1 MLSVV
6 TMAQDFR
13 DYGGKNYESEE
24 NFLTYER
31 AIQDFNQALQL
42 SPNFAMAYNNRGVA
56 YMLADNIKK
65 ANADFSKATE
75 LGYSD

>member
-31 AIQDFNQALQL
+31 AIQDFNQALQYFIPSQL
-42 SPNFAMAYNNRGVA
+42 FISHG
-56 YMLADNIKK
+56 
-65 ANADFSKATE
+65 
-75 LGYSD
+75 

>member
-6 TMAQDFR
+6 TMA
-13 DYGGKNYESEE
+13 
-24 NFLTYER
+24 
-31 AIQDFNQALQL
+31 QDFNQALQL